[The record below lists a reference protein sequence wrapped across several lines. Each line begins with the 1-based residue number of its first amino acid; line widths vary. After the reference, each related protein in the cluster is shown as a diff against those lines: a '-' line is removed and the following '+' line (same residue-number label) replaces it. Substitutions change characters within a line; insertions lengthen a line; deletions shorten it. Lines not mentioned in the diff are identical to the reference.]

1 VSTTLIATAVAFALA
16 IAAMAIGVMLSGKR
30 LRGSCGGLANL
41 RDAQG
46 RPMCEAC
53 SNPSPE
59 CRGEGR
65 GRDAAGAS
73 AASASAADQPSPRS

>member
-1 VSTTLIATAVAFALA
+1 MSTTLIATAVAFALA
-16 IAAMAIGVMLSGKR
+16 ITAMAIGVMLSGKR
-30 LRGSCGGLANL
+30 LRGSCGGLASL
-41 RDAQG
+41 RDAEG

-65 GRDAAGAS
+65 PREVDA
-73 AASASAADQPSPRS
+73 ASAADPPAPSRT